1 MANRQ
6 TVYVQT
12 KGPLLFLGNEVD
24 MVFLLLVIPW
34 DDSSGHLGP
43 VIEGERIDGF
53 NVGLKFIS
61 SWAPLMFCTAATPAW
76 W

>member
-6 TVYVQT
+6 TVYVRT

-34 DDSSGHLGP
+34 DDSSGRLGTAL
-43 VIEGERIDGF
+43 EGGRRDGF
-53 NVGLKFIS
+53 NIGLKFIS
-61 SWAPLMFCTAATPAW
+61 SRAPLMFCTAATPAW